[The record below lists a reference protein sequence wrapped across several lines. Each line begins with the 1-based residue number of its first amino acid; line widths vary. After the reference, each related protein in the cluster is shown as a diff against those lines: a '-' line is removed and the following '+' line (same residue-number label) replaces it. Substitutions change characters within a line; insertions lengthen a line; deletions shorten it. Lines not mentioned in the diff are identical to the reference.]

1 MEITAMEGVRVYHK
15 SYIRAADA
23 PTMKKRAHSL
33 FEGMWSLEEQ
43 LTVDSMNRNSYKLI
57 TKEELNTLK
66 SKFLNVV

>member
-1 MEITAMEGVRVYHK
+1 MYHK

-33 FEGMWSLEEQ
+33 FEGMWSLEERLQ
-43 LTVDSMNRNSYKLI
+43 LTVDSMKRNSYKLI
-57 TKEELNTLK
+57 TKEELNILK